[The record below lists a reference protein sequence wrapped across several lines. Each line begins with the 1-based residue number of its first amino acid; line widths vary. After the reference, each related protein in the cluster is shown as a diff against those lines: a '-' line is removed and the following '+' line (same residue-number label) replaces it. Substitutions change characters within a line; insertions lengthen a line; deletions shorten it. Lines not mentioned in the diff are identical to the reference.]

1 MNEHL
6 SHNEHHNQSMS
17 SHNDGTVAEATVQPP
32 VASETKTRKKPT
44 NHEAAAIK
52 FNAMMA
58 KQIAIASV
66 KPLSKVEQVLSVIDM
81 VNKALAKGIKKTVI
95 ANTLQKAGFVGV
107 TTRNITDAVAAD
119 KANRAI

>member
-6 SHNEHHNQSMS
+6 NHNEHHNQNMS

-66 KPLSKVEQVLSVIDM
+66 KPLSRHLPR
-81 VNKALAKGIKKTVI
+81 ALRKRS
-95 ANTLQKAGFVGV
+95 LQIRFKRLVS
-107 TTRNITDAVAAD
+107 
-119 KANRAI
+119 